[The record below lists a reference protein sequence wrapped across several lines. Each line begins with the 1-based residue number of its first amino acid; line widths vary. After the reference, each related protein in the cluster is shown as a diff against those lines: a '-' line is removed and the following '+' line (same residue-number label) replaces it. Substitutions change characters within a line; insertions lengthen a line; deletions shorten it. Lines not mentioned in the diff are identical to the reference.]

1 MNDTPS
7 NAIKELNT
15 SIIKFINETLSNDI
29 IECFNENSNDL
40 YDYIYDHTPSAND
53 YFNYLEQEALFNEN
67 YDYEASVIDTNCYY
81 DDNNNDLTIDDMLYI
96 LKRIQE
102 YSEGFEI
109 PIKYTKQYIFDMYSM
124 YITAEVLLND
134 NKQWVEDEVDDEV
147 LEKNIKLKK
156 IIMNMEKQEE
166 YRMEGEPLCNLFT
179 KYFNTLNKQK
189 ILIKLLKN
197 TPLTLD
203 LCELIT
209 GLSI

>member
-7 NAIKELNT
+7 NAVKKLNT
-15 SIIKFINETLSNDI
+15 VIVKFINNHIINDI

-53 YFNYLEQEALFNEN
+53 YFNYLEQEALFRF
-67 YDYEASVIDTNCYY
+67 YDCEASVIDTNCYY
-81 DDNNNDLTIDDMLYI
+81 DEDNNDLTIDDMLYI
-96 LKRIQE
+96 LNRIQE
-102 YSEGFEI
+102 YSVDFEI
-109 PIKYTKQYIFDMYSM
+109 PIKYTKQFIFDMYSM

-134 NKQWVEDEVDDEV
+134 NKEWVDYEV

-156 IIMNMEKQEE
+156 FIMNMEKQEE
-166 YRMEGEPLCNLFT
+166 YRMEAEPLYNLFT
-179 KYFNTLNKQK
+179 KYINTLNKK
-189 ILIKLLKN
+189 KTLIKLLN
-197 TPLTLD
+197 TTTLTPD

>member
-7 NAIKELNT
+7 NAVKELNT
-15 SIIKFINETLSNDI
+15 VIVKFINNHIINDI
-29 IECFNENSNDL
+29 KECFNENSNDL
-40 YDYIYDHTPSAND
+40 YDYIYVHTPSAND

-67 YDYEASVIDTNCYY
+67 YDCEASVIDTNCYY
-81 DDNNNDLTIDDMLYI
+81 DEDNNDLTIDDMLYI
-96 LKRIQE
+96 LNRIQE
-102 YSEGFEI
+102 YSVDFEI
-109 PIKYTKQYIFDMYSM
+109 PIKYNKKYIFDMYSM

-134 NKQWVEDEVDDEV
+134 NKQWVEEEV

-156 IIMNMEKQEE
+156 IIINMEKQEE
-166 YRMEGEPLCNLFT
+166 YRMEGEPLYDLFT

-189 ILIKLLKN
+189 TLIKLLKN

-203 LCELIT
+203 LCELIS